1 MPKTAVHML
10 FTLVSVATLMKLIG
24 ATPLQILTM
33 TILATSVDLVMD
45 LGHHGGGRS
54 RITHSV
60 LTAPLSS
67 ALIYIFA
74 KTGEPIL
81 EASYMPSDVVALT
94 ALIYASILHLAWDSL
109 TYQGIHI
116 PFKGWVSLGN
126 LSSRGATANLIPMI
140 PTLILLFAFWV
151 RF

>member
-10 FTLVSVATLMKLIG
+10 FTLVSVATMMKFMG
-24 ATPLQILTM
+24 ATPLQTLTM
-33 TILATSVDLVMD
+33 IILAASVDILID

-54 RITHSV
+54 PATHSI
-60 LTAPLSS
+60 LTAPLIS

-74 KTGEPIL
+74 RTGESIL
-81 EASYMPSDVVALT
+81 GGSYMPSDVIALT
-94 ALIYASILHLAWDSL
+94 TLIYASILHLVWDSL

-116 PFKGWVSLGN
+116 PFKGWVSLSG
-126 LSSRGATANLIPMI
+126 LSSREATANLIPMI